1 MAKIKVIGLEELEA
15 KLKDNCSMNDVKR
28 VVKQNGSE
36 LQDKMQDK
44 ADFTRG
50 YATGETKRSI
60 GLDVTDGGFTAEVG
74 PTTEYSE
81 YLEYGTRFM
90 SAQPFVSP
98 ALDEQKTQFFSD
110 MEKLVR

>member
-1 MAKIKVIGLEELEA
+1 MAKIKVMGLEELEA

-36 LQDKMQDK
+36 LQSKMQNK

-50 YATGETKRSI
+50 YATGATKRSI

-90 SAQPFVSP
+90 SAQPFVAP

>member
-1 MAKIKVIGLEELEA
+1 MAKIKVVGLKELEA
-15 KLKDNCSMNDVKR
+15 KLKDNYTMNDVKR

-36 LQDKMQDK
+36 MQDRMQDK

-50 YATGETKRSI
+50 YATGATKRSI
-60 GLDVTDGGFTAEVG
+60 GLDITDGGFTAEVG

-90 SAQPFVSP
+90 SAQPFVFPS
-98 ALDEQKTQFFSD
+98 LDEQKKQFFSD

>member
-1 MAKIKVIGLEELEA
+1 MARIEVMGLKELEK
-15 KLKDNCSMNDVKR
+15 KLKDNCTMNDVKR
-28 VVKQNGSE
+28 VVRQNGSE

-50 YATGETKRSI
+50 YATGETKGSI
-60 GLDVTDGGFTAEVG
+60 GLNIIEGGFTAEVG

-90 SAQPFVSP
+90 TAQPFVAP
-98 ALDEQKTQFFSD
+98 ALDEQKKQFLSD
-110 MEKLVR
+110 MEDLVR